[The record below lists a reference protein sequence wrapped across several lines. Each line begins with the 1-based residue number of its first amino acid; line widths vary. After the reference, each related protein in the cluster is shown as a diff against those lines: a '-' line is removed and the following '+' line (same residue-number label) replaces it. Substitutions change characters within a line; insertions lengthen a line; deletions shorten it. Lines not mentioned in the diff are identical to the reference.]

1 MNVNLCHELR
11 CPCPRAVMNNEQLA
25 YELLLDPWA
34 EFLEGRNDCI
44 LRNATEEELA
54 RLHWLAQEHWLQQ
67 KKRTAEQPTE
77 SAKRSRS
84 I

>member
-1 MNVNLCHELR
+1 MNLNLCHELR
-11 CPCPRAVMNNEQLA
+11 CPCPRAVMNNEH
-25 YELLLDPWA
+25 

-44 LRNATEEELA
+44 LRNASEAELA
-54 RLHWLAQEHWLQQ
+54 QLHWLAQEHWLEQ

-77 SAKRSRS
+77 SAKRRRS